1 LTIPAG
7 TRPRLRSSTA
17 CISVAPMRSN
27 IWSVQQRA
35 CGVTM
40 TFVEFEN
47 GVVRVRRLRVEDVQA
62 GTGNLAFLQD
72 FGQGSLVDHW
82 AARAVD
88 QKGRRLHQS
97 EPPGIDEMPRLLRQR
112 AIDGNE
118 IRLAKDRI
126 QIDEPDP
133 EFAASAGST

>member
-1 LTIPAG
+1 
-7 TRPRLRSSTA
+7 
-17 CISVAPMRSN
+17 
-27 IWSVQQRA
+27 
-35 CGVTM
+35 M

-62 GTGNLAFLQD
+62 GTGNPAFLQD

-133 EFAASAGST
+133 EFGSKPRIDVGIVRDEMHVERLGEAENLCSDVADADRSEPTRPIPL